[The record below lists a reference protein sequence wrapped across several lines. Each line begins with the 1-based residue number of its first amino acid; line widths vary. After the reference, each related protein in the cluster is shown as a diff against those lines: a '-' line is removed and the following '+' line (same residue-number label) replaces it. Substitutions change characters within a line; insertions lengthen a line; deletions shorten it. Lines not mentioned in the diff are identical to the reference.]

1 MDDLRAMIKAAC
13 DEADRVERD
22 YAQWQAQREQLVQR
36 SSATDLVYKIHDDA
50 RVQPPQQ
57 PDQWADWNAWLDES
71 VMQMFENDFGPAI
84 AKRLSDEAA
93 KLHGQI
99 ADLKVEVAALKSEVK
114 TLRSDNVMLG
124 KTNAA

>member
-84 AKRLSDEAA
+84 AKRLRPPSRMQSGRA
-93 KLHGQI
+93 
-99 ADLKVEVAALKSEVK
+99 
-114 TLRSDNVMLG
+114 MLIRRVWRPRW
-124 KTNAA
+124 